1 MKNKKYYIVVSL
13 VLVGLSA
20 IMFLIHYLV
29 FGQAIN
35 TAYYSLM
42 NLCFIPVNSL
52 VVTLILERLID
63 YKAKQERM
71 EKLSMLIGLFF
82 TEVGYK
88 LMSLII
94 KADKG
99 GKNSITSFNNLDD
112 VKNQVEKHNYT
123 IDMKDIDLDEIKDV
137 LLENSN
143 LLVNLISNENIIE
156 HEIFTDLLMSVI
168 HLRDEIIFY
177 KNDKNN
183 QLDISHLEKDIL
195 RVYNNIAMQWV
206 DYLKYLNKSYPFLY
220 NNAIRLNPFRFNQ
233 VKKIY

>member
-29 FGQAIN
+29 FGQAVN

-88 LMSLII
+88 LMRLII

-99 GKNSITSFNNLDD
+99 GKNSITSFNNLDE

-143 LLVNLISNENIIE
+143 LLVNLISNENITE

-195 RVYNNIAMQWV
+195 RVYKNIAMQWV
-206 DYLKYLNKSYPFLY
+206 DYLKYLNKSYPFYTTMQLD
-220 NNAIRLNPFRFNQ
+220 
-233 VKKIY
+233 

>member
-29 FGQAIN
+29 FGQAVN

-88 LMSLII
+88 LMRLII

-99 GKNSITSFNNLDD
+99 GKNSITSFNNLDE

-143 LLVNLISNENIIE
+143 LLVNLISNENITE

-195 RVYNNIAMQWV
+195 RVYKNIAMQWV

>member
-29 FGQAIN
+29 FGQAVN

-88 LMSLII
+88 LMRLII

-99 GKNSITSFNNLDD
+99 GKNSITSFNNLDE

-143 LLVNLISNENIIE
+143 LLVNLISNENITE

-195 RVYNNIAMQWV
+195 RVYKNIAMQWV

-220 NNAIRLNPFRFNQ
+220 NNAIRLNPFRFSQ

>member
-1 MKNKKYYIVVSL
+1 MKNKKHYVLVSL
-13 VLVGLSA
+13 ILVAISA
-20 IMFLIHYLV
+20 IMFIIHYLV
-29 FGQAIN
+29 FGQAVN

-42 NLCFIPVNSL
+42 NLCFIPINSL

-71 EKLSMLIGLFF
+71 EKLNMLIGLFF

-88 LMSLII
+88 LMHLII
-94 KADKG
+94 KVDKC
-99 GKNSITSFNNLDD
+99 GKNSITLFNDLDE
-112 VKNQVEKHNYT
+112 VKNQVEKHKYI
-123 IDMKDIDLDEIKDV
+123 IDIEEVNLDKIMGV

-143 LLVNLISNENIIE
+143 LLVDLISNENIMQ

-177 KNDKNN
+177 KNNKNN

-195 RVYNNIAMQWV
+195 RVYRNITIQWV

-220 NNAIRLNPFRFNQ
+220 DNAIRVNPFKFN
-233 VKKIY
+233 

>member
-13 VLVGLSA
+13 ILVGLSA

-29 FGQAIN
+29 FGQAVN

-88 LMSLII
+88 LMHLII

-99 GKNSITSFNNLDD
+99 GKNSITSFNNLDE
-112 VKNQVEKHNYT
+112 VKNQVEKHNYN
-123 IDMKDIDLDEIKDV
+123 INIEDIDLDRIMDI
-137 LLENSN
+137 LLNNSN
-143 LLVNLISNENIIE
+143 LLVNLISNENITE

-168 HLRDEIIFY
+168 HLRDEIVFY

-183 QLDISHLEKDIL
+183 QLDISHLKKDIL
-195 RVYNNIAMQWV
+195 RVYKNIAMQWV

-220 NNAIRLNPFRFNQ
+220 DNAIRLNPFRFN
-233 VKKIY
+233 

>member
-1 MKNKKYYIVVSL
+1 MKNKKYYIVISL
-13 VLVGLSA
+13 ILVGLSA

-29 FGQAIN
+29 FGQAVN

-88 LMSLII
+88 LMHLII

-99 GKNSITSFNNLDD
+99 GKNSITSFNNLDE
-112 VKNQVEKHNYT
+112 VKNQVEKHDYN
-123 IDMKDIDLDEIKDV
+123 IDMEDIDLDKIMDV

-143 LLVNLISNENIIE
+143 LLVNLISNENITE

-183 QLDISHLEKDIL
+183 QLDISHLKKDIL
-195 RVYNNIAMQWV
+195 RVYKNIAMQWV

-220 NNAIRLNPFRFNQ
+220 NNAIRLNPFRFN
-233 VKKIY
+233 

>member
-1 MKNKKYYIVVSL
+1 MKNKKHYVVVSL
-13 VLVGLSA
+13 ILVFISA
-20 IMFLIHYLV
+20 IMFIIHYLV
-29 FGQAIN
+29 FGQVIN

-42 NLCFIPVNSL
+42 NLCFIPINSL

-71 EKLSMLIGLFF
+71 EKLNMLIGLFF

-88 LMSLII
+88 LMHLII
-94 KADKG
+94 KVDKC
-99 GKNSITSFNNLDD
+99 GKNSIALFNDLDE
-112 VKNQVEKHNYT
+112 VKNQLKKHEYI
-123 IDMKDIDLDEIKDV
+123 IDIEEVDLDKIMEV

-143 LLVNLISNENIIE
+143 LLVDLISNENIMQ

-195 RVYNNIAMQWV
+195 RVYKNITIQWV

-220 NNAIRLNPFRFNQ
+220 DNAIRVNPFKFN
-233 VKKIY
+233 

>member
-29 FGQAIN
+29 FGQAVN

-88 LMSLII
+88 LMHLII

-99 GKNSITSFNNLDD
+99 GKNSIISFNNLDE
-112 VKNQVEKHNYT
+112 VKNQVEKHDYN

-143 LLVNLISNENIIE
+143 LLVNLISNENITE

-168 HLRDEIIFY
+168 HLRDEIVFY
-177 KNDKNN
+177 KNDKSS

-195 RVYNNIAMQWV
+195 RVYKNIAMQWV

>member
-29 FGQAIN
+29 FGQAVN

-88 LMSLII
+88 LMRLII

-123 IDMKDIDLDEIKDV
+123 IDMEDIDLDEIKDV

-143 LLVNLISNENIIE
+143 LLVNLISNENITE

-195 RVYNNIAMQWV
+195 RVYKNIAMQWV

-220 NNAIRLNPFRFNQ
+220 NNAIRLNPFRFSQ

>member
-29 FGQAIN
+29 FGQAVN

-88 LMSLII
+88 LMHLII
-94 KADKG
+94 KADKV
-99 GKNSITSFNNLDD
+99 GKNSIISFNNLDE
-112 VKNQVEKHNYT
+112 VKNQVEKHDYN

-143 LLVNLISNENIIE
+143 LLVNLISNENITE

-177 KNDKNN
+177 KNDKNS
-183 QLDISHLEKDIL
+183 QLDLSHLEKDIL
-195 RVYNNIAMQWV
+195 RVYKNIAMQWV